1 MCSDYYYYYLLL
13 DFIITNLLLAFII
26 IKFNYKVI
34 NFVASL
40 HNLNV
45 MSQKFYLYINLHL
58 YKIVESS

>member
-13 DFIITNLLLAFII
+13 DFIIT
-26 IKFNYKVI
+26 KFNYKVI

-58 YKIVESS
+58 YKIIESS